1 MMVTDFHS
9 HVLPG
14 IDDGS
19 QSLGESLK
27 LLRMEAEQGIRQV
40 VATPHFYGH
49 RDTLEGFLSRREA
62 AATQLKQAIKTE
74 TDLPQVLVAAEV
86 YYFNGI
92 SETSVLKDLTVEGTD
107 CVLIEMPM
115 QEWTESMYREIARIP
130 ERQGL
135 QPIIAH
141 IDRYIRPLRR
151 NSHVAK
157 MEQLP
162 VWIQANGEFFLNKRT
177 RSMAM
182 RMLRERRIHLLG
194 SDCHN
199 LNSRKPNLGQ
209 TAEIIRSQLGSGA
222 IENILRFQKE
232 MMYADEKD
240 AYSD

>member
-19 QSLGESLK
+19 QSLEESLK

-74 TDLPQVLVAAEV
+74 ADLPQVLVAAEV

-141 IDRYIRPLRR
+141 IDRYIRPFRR

-162 VWIQANGEFFLNKRT
+162 VWIQANGEFFLNRMT
-177 RSMAM
+177 QNMAL
-182 RMLRERRIHLLG
+182 RMLKEERIHLLG

-199 LNSRKPNLGQ
+199 LSTRQPNLDQAAARIREKLGQ
-209 TAEIIRSQLGSGA
+209 EALDYIRFCEEGVFEAL
-222 IENILRFQKE
+222 
-232 MMYADEKD
+232 
-240 AYSD
+240 

>member
-1 MMVTDFHS
+1 MMITDFHS

-19 QSLGESLK
+19 QSLEESLK
-27 LLRMEAEQGIRQV
+27 LLRMEAEQGIRRV

-62 AATQLKQAIKTE
+62 AATQLKEAMKAE
-74 TDLPQVLVAAEV
+74 SDLPQVLVAAEV

-162 VWIQANGEFFLNKRT
+162 VWIQANGEFFLNRMT
-177 RSMAM
+177 QNMAL
-182 RMLRERRIHLLG
+182 RMMKEERIHLLG

-199 LNSRKPNLGQ
+199 LSSRKPNLDEAEARIREKLGQ
-209 TAEIIRSQLGSGA
+209 EALDYIRSCEEEVFTAL
-222 IENILRFQKE
+222 
-232 MMYADEKD
+232 
-240 AYSD
+240 

>member
-19 QSLGESLK
+19 QSLEESMK
-27 LLRMEAEQGIRQV
+27 LLHMEAEQGICRV

-49 RDTLEGFLSRREA
+49 RDTIEGFLRRREEA
-62 AATQLKQAIKTE
+62 ACQLKEALTSE
-74 TDLPQVLVAAEV
+74 PHLPQVLVGAEV

-92 SETSVLKDLTVEGTD
+92 SETSVLKELVLEGTD

-141 IDRYIRPLRR
+141 IDRYIRPFRR
-151 NSHVAK
+151 NSHVEEMA
-157 MEQLP
+157 QLP
-162 VWIQANGEFFLNKRT
+162 VWIQANGEFFLNKST
-177 RSMAM
+177 RNMAL
-182 RMLRERRIHLLG
+182 RMLKEGRIHLLG

-199 LNSRKPNLGQ
+199 LSSRKPNLDRAVDRILEKLGED
-209 TAEIIRSQLGSGA
+209 ALAHIRSCEEDVFAVL
-222 IENILRFQKE
+222 
-232 MMYADEKD
+232 
-240 AYSD
+240 

>member
-9 HVLPG
+9 HVLPE

-19 QSLGESLK
+19 QSLEESLK

-62 AATQLKQAIKTE
+62 ATTQLKQAIKTE
-74 TDLPQVLVAAEV
+74 ADLPQVLVAAEV

-141 IDRYIRPLRR
+141 IDRYIRPFRR

-162 VWIQANGEFFLNKRT
+162 VWIQANGEFFLNRMT
-177 RSMAM
+177 QSMAL
-182 RMLRERRIHLLG
+182 RMLKGERIHLLG

-199 LNSRKPNLGQ
+199 LSSRKPNLDQAAARIREKLGQ
-209 TAEIIRSQLGSGA
+209 EALDHIRSCEEEVFAAL
-222 IENILRFQKE
+222 
-232 MMYADEKD
+232 
-240 AYSD
+240 